1 MADSNAQQLV
11 NEITRRRAAAG
22 ESFTAFDITTEA
34 RSQGAFIRHDE
45 ARDLVQELFQSGS
58 MGADYRRT
66 VLDLGGGARPFVY
79 HRFDAD
85 LSTYRS
91 TASGAAPVSQP
102 STSTPRQVSSPVV
115 APANDPSNTSRRSGG
130 LLRRVWNFLG
140 GGDANTG
147 DTSGNDRANN
157 LDSKNQV
164 TVNPSEAK
172 APSTARKI
180 LNLTASAFLPI
191 QRDDLMRQASG
202 ISMWSNIWFGRRDL
216 IPPTS
221 DPRTMLIDR
230 GMLSAGMVSAEEL
243 AEMHR
248 IGDLYAKYSGEAT
261 RIRSEGALAGQA
273 AVDAD
278 RQARAE
284 AKARKKAEVA
294 HRKEKRRAEVE
305 HRKANDILFLGRGVS
320 NGLADRTSDL
330 AKLEQI
336 ELPLASTPAELA
348 AAMGTTVSNLRWLA
362 FHSDVASR
370 THYVSFEIAK
380 RSGGVRRLSAPHIRM
395 AAAQRW
401 IYSSI
406 LRGVVVHDAAHGFVP
421 GRSIVTSANH
431 HVGQSVLINADLE
444 NFFPSIHWT
453 RIRKVFRCLGY
464 SPAVSTIL
472 ALICTECPRREVE
485 YGGKT
490 YYVATG
496 PRGLPQGACTSPAL
510 SNLVAMRLDRRL
522 SGLAAKF
529 DIRYTR
535 YADDITL
542 SGGDELGR
550 RLGYVMARLRHIA
563 SDEGF
568 AINEKKTR
576 VQRRHQAQVV
586 TGLIVNDQV
595 TIPRKELR
603 RLRSI
608 LHHASIEGLE
618 SQNKIHHPNF
628 RAYMNGM
635 IAYVAATRPE
645 LAREMKK
652 QLGQVRN

>member
-1 MADSNAQQLV
+1 MADSNAQKIV
-11 NEITRRRAAAG
+11 TDITRRRAAAG

-34 RSQGAFIRHDE
+34 RIQGAFIRHDE
-45 ARDLVQELFQSGS
+45 ARDLVQALFQNGS
-58 MGADYRRT
+58 MGADYRRAL
-66 VLDLGGGARPFVY
+66 LDLGGGARPFVY

-91 TASGAAPVSQP
+91 TASGAAPVSP
-102 STSTPRQVSSPVV
+102 PPASTPGPTASPAVGQG
-115 APANDPSNTSRRSGG
+115 NTSGRSGG
-130 LLRRVWNFLG
+130 LIRRVWNFLG
-140 GGDANTG
+140 GGTASDAGNPATG
-147 DTSGNDRANN
+147 DTGNSARRTQSPANPG
-157 LDSKNQV
+157 DTKTPG
-164 TVNPSEAK
+164 TV
-172 APSTARKI
+172 RKI
-180 LNLTASAFLPI
+180 LNLSASAFLPI

-202 ISMWSNIWFGRRDL
+202 LSLWSNIWFGRRDL
-216 IPPTS
+216 IPPVH

-230 GMLSAGMVSAEEL
+230 GMLSAGMLSAEDL
-243 AEMHR
+243 ADMHR
-248 IGDLYAKYSGEAT
+248 IGDLYAKYSGDAT

-284 AKARKKAEVA
+284 ARLRKKAEA
-294 HRKEKRRAEVE
+294 AERKEKRRAEIE
-305 HRKANDILFLGRGVS
+305 HRRANDIVFLGRGVS
-320 NGLADRTSDL
+320 QGLADHTSDL
-330 AKLEQI
+330 AKLEKL
-336 ELPLASTPAELA
+336 ELPLVSTPAELA
-348 AAMGTTVSNLRWLA
+348 AVMGTTVSNLRWLA
-362 FHSDVASR
+362 FHADVATR

-380 RSGGVRRLSAPHIRM
+380 RSGGVRRLSAPHVRL

-406 LRGVVVHDAAHGFVP
+406 LRGVKVHDAAHGFVP
-421 GRSIVTSANH
+421 ERSIVTSAKL
-431 HVGQSVLINADLE
+431 HVGQAVLINADLE

-464 SPAVSTIL
+464 SPAVATIL
-472 ALICTECPRREVE
+472 ALICTECPRREVD
-485 YGGKT
+485 YGGQT

-522 SGLAAKF
+522 SGLAVKF

-563 SDEGF
+563 TDEGF

-586 TGLIVNDQV
+586 TGLIVNDRV
-595 TIPRKELR
+595 TVSRKELR

-608 LHHASIEGLE
+608 LHHAATEGLE
-618 SQNKIHHPNF
+618 SQNKHHHPNF
-628 RAYMNGM
+628 RAYMSGM

-645 LAREMKK
+645 LAREMKQ
-652 QLGQVRN
+652 QLSQVRS